1 MKRIAIVLLWA
12 VKALADCKSCHP
24 DQASHSNSM
33 TRAMEFVEQCAI
45 LRRAPDL
52 KFQNGRYR
60 YSIIREGGQ
69 SIYSVTDG
77 QASLTA
83 PIRWAL
89 GLGSAGQTYIFEHDG
104 KYYESRVS
112 YFQVRNGLDLTIGAM
127 NAAPKNLDEAAGR
140 AMTQNQAK
148 ECIACHATDAVRNN
162 VLQAETLVPGVQCG
176 RCHEDAAGHALA
188 VAAGKVQAAG
198 MTKLGR
204 LSTEETSNFCGQC
217 HRTWE
222 QIAAEGPRNLNN
234 VRFQPYRLANSKCYD
249 AVDAR
254 IKCTACHDPH
264 RELATKAAAYDS
276 KCEACHADAS
286 RKLKVCP
293 VANSGCVTCHM
304 PKYELPGANHLFT
317 DHWIRVARKNASY
330 PI

>member
-1 MKRIAIVLLWA
+1 MKRLA
-12 VKALADCKSCHP
+12 VVFFCAMRAVADCQSCHA

-33 TRAMEFVEQCAI
+33 TRAMEFVERCGI

-52 KFQNGRYR
+52 KFQDGQYRYR
-60 YSIIREGGQ
+60 IVREGSR

-77 QASLTA
+77 QATITA

-89 GLGSAGQTYIFEHDG
+89 GQGLAGQTYIFERDG

-112 YFQVRNGLDLTIGAM
+112 YFQARKGLDLTIGAM
-127 NAAPKNLDEAAGR
+127 NAAPKNIDEAAGR
-140 AMTQNQAK
+140 SMTPNQAK
-148 ECIACHATDAVRNN
+148 ECIACHATGAVRNN
-162 VLQAETLVPGVQCG
+162 VLQAETLVPGVQCE
-176 RCHEDAAGHALA
+176 RCHDGAAGHSAA
-188 VAAGKVQAAG
+188 VAAGNVQAAG

-254 IKCTACHDPH
+254 IKCTACHDAH
-264 RELATKAAAYDS
+264 RELASEPAAYDS
-276 KCEACHADAS
+276 KCQACHADTS
-286 RKLKVCP
+286 RKLKACQ
-293 VANSGCVTCHM
+293 VAKSGCVTCHM

-317 DHWIRVARKNASY
+317 DHWIRVAKKNAPY